1 MKRFTTVRNY
11 LLMVNMSYAR
21 GWEESIRTFDEVEK
35 SIRKKKKP
43 VMQMN

>member
-21 GWEESIRTFDEVEK
+21 GWEESIRLFDEVEREF
-35 SIRKKKKP
+35 RKKKKSS
-43 VMQMN
+43 MQIH

>member
-11 LLMVNMSYAR
+11 LMIVNMSYAR

-35 SIRKKKKP
+35 NIRKKKR
-43 VMQMN
+43 VVVQMN

>member
-21 GWEESIRTFDEVEK
+21 GWEESIRLFDEVEREL
-35 SIRKKKKP
+35 RKKKKP
-43 VMQMN
+43 AMQLH

>member
-35 SIRKKKKP
+35 NIRKKKRP
-43 VMQMN
+43 AMQMN